1 MNAAPSL
8 VVETCVG
15 LLVVASGLLSLIGA
29 IGLVRLPTFFQRMHP
44 PALAS
49 TLATWTAALATIV
62 YFSAIGSRLALYP
75 WLIVVLAAITA
86 PVTTSLLARAALFRV
101 RAADGDAPPPIVTDK

>member
-1 MNAAPSL
+1 VNAAPSL
-8 VVETCVG
+8 VVETIVG
-15 LLVVASGLLSLIGA
+15 LLVVGSGILSLVGA
-29 IGLVRLPTFFQRMHP
+29 IGLLKLPTFFQRMHP
-44 PALAS
+44 PALAT

-86 PVTTSLLARAALFRV
+86 PVTTALLARAALFRM
-101 RAADGDAPPPIVTDK
+101 RAAGGEAPPPIVTDT